1 MKTKSKIWQK
11 SIYNSESRKKTALS
25 KPYIFCR
32 EVTVLSQRKVLV
44 LNKSWRAIGI
54 ITLEKAMAKIFA
66 LDDDGNPKVKIID
79 ASNNFMMYSWQEW
92 SLQKPDEHELK
103 IRTVNAVF
111 RVPEIIQYT
120 RFDKIPSLKAHFN
133 RKSLYRRD
141 KHTCQYCG
149 EKKVSDELSLD
160 HVIPKCQGGMTNW
173 ENIVVACITC
183 NSKKAGRTP
192 KQAGDRK
199 STRLNSSHT

>member
-1 MKTKSKIWQK
+1 M
-11 SIYNSESRKKTALS
+11 
-25 KPYIFCR
+25 
-32 EVTVLSQRKVLV
+32 LSQRKVLV

-133 RKSLYRRD
+133 RKR
-141 KHTCQYCG
+141 
-149 EKKVSDELSLD
+149 
-160 HVIPKCQGGMTNW
+160 
-173 ENIVVACITC
+173 
-183 NSKKAGRTP
+183 
-192 KQAGDRK
+192 DRK
-199 STRLNSSHT
+199 STRLNSSHSQQSRMPSSA